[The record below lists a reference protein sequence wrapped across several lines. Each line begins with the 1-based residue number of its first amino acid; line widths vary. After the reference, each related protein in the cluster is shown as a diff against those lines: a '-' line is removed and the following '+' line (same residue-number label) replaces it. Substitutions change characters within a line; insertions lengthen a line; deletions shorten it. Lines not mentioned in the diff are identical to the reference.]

1 MKTKQINTTQNVTI
15 NFKLASVGQRLMAFI
30 LDNIIKISYV
40 YLIYEVFSFK
50 WLGVVMYNDY
60 WSAKAVDI
68 LVFLPITVYTLISEI
83 LMNGQT
89 LGKKVMSIKVIK
101 EDGFKPSITDYII
114 RWFMRLVDFNFF
126 ILIVVYAFSLG
137 IAKYG
142 GLLITLFFFGKMV
155 GFFSILITK
164 NSQRIGDISAN
175 TIVVYLKDKTS
186 FSETILEE
194 ISDKYQPTYANVIK
208 LSDNDARIIK
218 EAFKKS
224 SKAKDYKTLIKLR
237 TKIEEVTGIKSQQK
251 DDIDFINTVLK
262 DYNYY
267 TSSINSLN

>member
-50 WLGVVMYNDY
+50 WLGVVMHNDY

-126 ILIVVYAFSLG
+126 MLIVVYAFSLG
-137 IAKYG
+137 IAKYS

-155 GFFSILITK
+155 GFFLILITK
-164 NSQRIGDISAN
+164 NNQRIGDISAN

-218 EAFKKS
+218 ETFKKS
-224 SKAKDYKTLIKLR
+224 SKTKDYKTLIKLR